1 MLRKHIER
9 PAQPGPV
16 RSVIAG
22 GPLPRV
28 TEASKGRPRP
38 RTDGPCRPT
47 SRAQHRL
54 LAGRRK
60 DLPERAPAGIDA
72 PRLDAGHSGGGDAGN
87 LGQGPNRQA
96 RSRPGAPDRFPR
108 LLHRVTILGHT
119 AVEHGRHAVLPISP
133 VLLTRSQEYVQGL
146 TDYRYSGAAASAQGQ
161 QGLSQWLR
169 VFLQAVAIAVTQ
181 AEEFAASLEKLR
193 LRWEQDLAPKRREQ
207 NLRATPRADSA
218 TSRILATLQEHPV
231 LTTASVMRLFDVS
244 RPAAVTALVELASAG
259 VLTKRRL
266 DRRTGGYLAMDV
278 FSLITT
284 EERQLASTRW
294 DTGTAKPARP
304 TPYPADG
311 VGPAPSG
318 GSPDMGG

>member
-1 MLRKHIER
+1 
-9 PAQPGPV
+9 
-16 RSVIAG
+16 
-22 GPLPRV
+22 
-28 TEASKGRPRP
+28 
-38 RTDGPCRPT
+38 
-47 SRAQHRL
+47 
-54 LAGRRK
+54 
-60 DLPERAPAGIDA
+60 
-72 PRLDAGHSGGGDAGN
+72 
-87 LGQGPNRQA
+87 
-96 RSRPGAPDRFPR
+96 
-108 LLHRVTILGHT
+108 
-119 AVEHGRHAVLPISP
+119 

-284 EERQLASTRW
+284 AERQLASTRW
-294 DTGTAKPARP
+294 DTGTPNRPDPPRTLPTEWAPRPA
-304 TPYPADG
+304 ADRQTWG
-311 VGPAPSG
+311 ADRCLVPGCRC
-318 GSPDMGG
+318 GSIW

>member
-1 MLRKHIER
+1 M
-9 PAQPGPV
+9 
-16 RSVIAG
+16 
-22 GPLPRV
+22 
-28 TEASKGRPRP
+28 
-38 RTDGPCRPT
+38 
-47 SRAQHRL
+47 
-54 LAGRRK
+54 
-60 DLPERAPAGIDA
+60 
-72 PRLDAGHSGGGDAGN
+72 
-87 LGQGPNRQA
+87 
-96 RSRPGAPDRFPR
+96 
-108 LLHRVTILGHT
+108 
-119 AVEHGRHAVLPISP
+119 EHGRHAVLPISP

-169 VFLQAVAIAVTQ
+169 VLLQAVAIAVTQ

-244 RPAAVTALVELASAG
+244 RAAAVTALDELASAG

-266 DRRTGGYLAMDV
+266 DRRTDGYLAMDV

-284 EERQLASTRW
+284 AERQLASTRW